1 MRTLLVH
8 MEDSAEPALIL
19 KAALAIARM
28 FGSHFEAMHVPQI
41 LPSMLPLS
49 PEGGLATADVMASL
63 EQGAEDTHR
72 KLRTVFDQFIKDEA
86 IVQTRIGAA
95 TEAPS
100 TSWYESRGNDQT
112 TLAGRG
118 RVFDLLVV
126 GRPIAGQFMPS
137 MVSLEAALF
146 ESGRPLLIVP
156 PAPCEEPIGRKI
168 VIAWNGSTETARTV
182 ALAMPLLERA
192 EEILVVTVEQ
202 GMVPGPSG
210 QDLAQNLTRSG
221 LPIRARQVDART
233 GTVGA
238 AILAASNDFGAD
250 LLVKGAYTQ
259 SRLRQMIFGGATSH
273 ILAHATM
280 PIFMAH

>member
-8 MEDSAEPALIL
+8 MEDSPQLSMVL
-19 KAALAIARM
+19 KAALFIAER
-28 FGSHFEAMHVPQI
+28 FGSHIEALHVPQV

-63 EQGAEDTHR
+63 EQGAEDANHR
-72 KLRTVFDQFIKDEA
+72 LRAVFDQFVKDESVVETA
-86 IVQTRIGAA
+86 IGAA

-100 TSWYESRGNDQT
+100 ASWHEVRHHDQS

-118 RVFDLLVV
+118 RVFDLIVV
-126 GRPIAGQFMPS
+126 GRPVAGQFTPS
-137 MVSLEAALF
+137 MVSLESALF

-156 PAPCEEPIGRKI
+156 PEPISQIGQK
-168 VIAWNGSTETARTV
+168 VAIAWNGSTETARTV
-182 ALAMPLLERA
+182 AFAMPLLHQA
-192 EEILVVTVEQ
+192 EEVLVITVEQ

-210 QDLAQNLTRSG
+210 QELAQTLTRGG
-221 LPIRARQVDART
+221 LSTRVRHVDAEAR
-233 GTVGA
+233 TVGEA
-238 AILAASNDFGAD
+238 MLATAKEFEAD

-273 ILAHATM
+273 ILAHADM

>member
-1 MRTLLVH
+1 MRTVLVH
-8 MEDSAEPALIL
+8 MEDSPQLSPVL
-19 KAALAIARM
+19 QAALLIARR
-28 FGSHFEAMHVPQI
+28 FGSHIEALHVPQV

-63 EQGAEDTHR
+63 EQGAEDANHR
-72 KLRTVFDQFIKDEA
+72 LRVIFDEFMRAEDV
-86 IVQTRIGAA
+86 VQTTIGAA
-95 TEAPS
+95 TDAPS
-100 TSWYESRGNDQT
+100 ASWHEVHHADQD
-112 TLAGRG
+112 TLSGRG
-118 RVFDLLVV
+118 RVFDLIVV
-126 GRPIAGQFMPS
+126 GRPVAGQFAPS

-156 PAPCEEPIGRKI
+156 PESRKVIGQKI
-168 VIAWNGSTETARTV
+168 AIAWNGSTETARTV
-182 ALAMPLLERA
+182 AFAMPLLQHA

-221 LPIRARQVDART
+221 LPTRARHVDALGRSI
-233 GTVGA
+233 GEA
-238 AILAASNDFGAD
+238 MLAESRAFGAD

-273 ILAHATM
+273 ILAHADV
-280 PIFMAH
+280 PVLMAH